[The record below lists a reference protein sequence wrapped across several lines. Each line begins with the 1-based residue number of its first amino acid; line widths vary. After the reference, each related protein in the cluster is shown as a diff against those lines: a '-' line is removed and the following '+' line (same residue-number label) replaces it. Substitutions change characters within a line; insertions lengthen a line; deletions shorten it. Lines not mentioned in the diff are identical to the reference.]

1 MEIQHFEIRR
11 DGFFFDED
19 TLRLDLY
26 RLLSCFYASADFARL
41 ALREGSREKVA
52 ELAGDYQEFE
62 VTRLLVT
69 IAATVRVVQDRDK
82 DIVPNVKTK
91 CGSLFPD
98 AGSRKSKPLSLRDA
112 CNKII
117 HARKFNF
124 DVRKIRIRDG
134 HITRIQHAL
143 NPVMHLY
150 GEQDGVHWKATLD
163 ILGFVACTT
172 VLIKG

>member
-1 MEIQHFEIRR
+1 MEFEHSEIRR
-11 DGFFFDED
+11 DGFFFDGE
-19 TLRLDLY
+19 TIRPDLY

-41 ALREGSREKVA
+41 AVRQGSREKVA

-69 IAATVRVVQDRDK
+69 IAATVRVVLDRDR
-82 DIVPNVKTK
+82 DVVPRVKTK
-91 CGSLFPD
+91 CGSIVAN
-98 AGSRKSKPLSLRDA
+98 AGSRENKPLSLRDA

-117 HARKFNF
+117 HAKKFNF

-134 HITRIQHAL
+134 HMTRIKYAL

-150 GEQDGVHWKATLD
+150 GEQDRVPWKATLD